1 MARKARRPARR
12 RSSARR
18 TTGSRAIWTGSLSFG
33 LVNIPVALHAA
44 ETSNDLGFKFLDR
57 RDLSPVHYRRVN
69 EKTGKEVPWD
79 DIVKGYEYEKGE
91 YVPLSEADFKRAN
104 LETTQTIEIS
114 DFVDGSEIDAV
125 YFDKPY
131 YLAPAKNAA
140 KSYAL
145 LREVMRRTNTIG
157 VAKVVIRSRE
167 HLAAVL
173 PRGSVLVLNV
183 LRFAHEIRDPAALE
197 LPNNVTIGEKEIKMG
212 ERLVEA
218 MVDKW
223 RPEKYRD
230 DYREDLLALIERKV
244 KEGKTKV
251 LDETPPAQP
260 RPSAKVVD
268 IMDLLKRSV
277 EQAGHKAEE
286 TPRRRKA
293 G

>member
-1 MARKARRPARR
+1 MARKARKASRR
-12 RSSARR
+12 RSRGRR
-18 TTGSRAIWTGSLSFG
+18 TTGSRPIWKGSLSFG
-33 LVNIPVALHAA
+33 LVNIPVALHSA
-44 ETSNDLGFKFLDR
+44 ETTADLSFKLLDR
-57 RDLSPVHYRRVN
+57 HDLSPVHYRRVN
-69 EKTGKEVPWD
+69 EKSGKEVAWG

-91 YVPLSEADFKRAN
+91 YVPMSEGDFQRAN
-104 LETTQTIEIS
+104 PEATQTIEIS
-114 DFVDGSEIDAV
+114 DFVDGSEIDPV

-145 LREVMRRTNTIG
+145 LREVMRRTKTIG
-157 VAKVVIRSRE
+157 IAKVVIRSRQ
-167 HLAAVL
+167 HLAAIL
-173 PRGSVLVLNV
+173 PKGRALVLNV
-183 LRFAHEIRDPAALE
+183 LRFAHELRDPESLE
-197 LPNNVTIGEKEIKMG
+197 LPDNVTLGDKEIKMG

-251 LDETPPAQP
+251 VEEAPPAEP
-260 RPSAKVVD
+260 RRRAKVVD
-268 IMDLLKRSV
+268 MMDLLKRSV
-277 EQAGHKAEE
+277 EQAADREE
-286 TPRRRKA
+286 APRRRKA

>member
-1 MARKARRPARR
+1 MARKSRKPSRRAGRARRA
-12 RSSARR
+12 
-18 TTGSRAIWTGSLSFG
+18 TGSRAIWRGSLSFG
-33 LVNIPVALHAA
+33 LVNIPVTIHTA
-44 ETSNDLGFKFLDR
+44 ETANDLGFKFLDR

-91 YVPLSEADFKRAN
+91 YVPLSEADFQRAN

-114 DFVDGSEIDAV
+114 EFVKASDIEAV

-131 YLAPAKNAA
+131 YLAPAKSAA

-145 LREVMRRTNTIG
+145 LREVMRRTETVG
-157 VAKVVIRSRE
+157 VAKAVIRSRE

-173 PRGSVLVLNV
+173 PRGSVLVLNL
-183 LRFAHEIRDPAALE
+183 LRFAHEIRDPAALDV
-197 LPNNVTIGEKEIKMG
+197 PNNVTIGEKEIKMG

-251 LDETPPAQP
+251 IDDTPPAQP
-260 RPSAKVVD
+260 RRSAKVVD

-286 TPRRRKA
+286 APRRRKA

>member
-1 MARKARRPARR
+1 MARKARQPSRR
-12 RSSARR
+12 RSNARR
-18 TTGSRAIWTGSLSFG
+18 TTGSRAIWKGSLSFG
-33 LVNIPVALHAA
+33 LVNIPVSLHAA
-44 ETSNDLGFKFLDR
+44 ETTNDLGFKFLDR
-57 RDLSPVHYRRVN
+57 RDLSPVHYRRVS
-69 EKTGKEVPWD
+69 EKTGKEVAWD
-79 DIVKGYEYEKGE
+79 DIVKGYEYDKGE
-91 YVPLSEADFKRAN
+91 YVPLTEADFKRAN
-104 LETTQTIEIS
+104 LEATQTIEIS
-114 DFVDGSEIDAV
+114 DFVDAAEIDAV

-157 VAKVVIRSRE
+157 VAK

-183 LRFAHEIRDPAALE
+183 LRFAHEIRDPAALDV
-197 LPNNVTIGEKEIKMG
+197 PNNVTIGEKEIKMG
-212 ERLVEA
+212 QRLVEA

-230 DYREDLLALIERKV
+230 DYREDLLALIERKI

-251 LDETPPAQP
+251 VDETPPAHP
-260 RPSAKVVD
+260 RRSAKVVD

-277 EQAGHKAEE
+277 EQAGRKAEE
-286 TPRRRKA
+286 TPRRRKT